1 MLTSPL
7 PVTRQ
12 LAIASLWCVVTLGT
26 AQADEGKTAI
36 DGPWYSQG
44 YHASS
49 ADFTDSSASPALLAI
64 PGLPSWSAYIS
75 QQTPSFDYREPS
87 LVAGLRYQWT
97 PAISLQSQLRQGLW
111 SDSNPRHL
119 ELASSWAVYPALS
132 VQASY
137 GTAVNLL
144 DHAFS
149 LGASYRF

>member
-7 PVTRQ
+7 SLLRQ
-12 LAIASLWCVVTLGT
+12 LTIGGLWLFATLAN

-36 DGPWYSQG
+36 GGPWYSQR
-44 YHASS
+44 YHLDS
-49 ADFTDSSASPALLAI
+49 ADFSDNSASTALLAI
-64 PGLPSWSAYIS
+64 PRLPGWAAYVGQLHAGS
-75 QQTPSFDYREPS
+75 DNQEPS
-87 LVAGLRYQWT
+87 LIAGLRYQWT
-97 PAISLQSQLRQGLW
+97 PALSLQSQLRQGLW
-111 SDSNPRHL
+111 SDSNPRQL

-132 VQASY
+132 VQATY